1 MDSHLHHRCFVE
13 INLNNKV
20 MKKVKMIFIAS
31 TLSMLMLN
39 SCSLKP
45 MTYQPEAI
53 PPFEGTTKLNE
64 KLLNSEKIQL
74 KGWFGP
80 EDILFDSLGNLYTG
94 VHNADFSDGRI
105 LKIDSF
111 GKVEEFYNSGS
122 WVAGLHFD
130 KEQNLIALSH
140 KQGLISISP
149 TKKVTVLAATDEN
162 GKPFLIPNG
171 LDIANNG
178 IIYFSNTSEI
188 SSYTIKYGRKVIME
202 MKPLGGLYSYNPK
215 TEEIKT
221 LIDGTYFGNGVVI
234 SKDQDYVLM
243 AETTKYRVIK
253 YWLSG
258 KKAGQTEIF
267 IDNLPGFPNGISI
280 REDGSYWL
288 GFSTKRSKALDDIHP
303 KTGMKK
309 FVYGL
314 PEFMQ
319 PQAENFGMVMNV
331 SIDGDIIE
339 TLFDSNGTII
349 TEAGAVK
356 EFNGDLYIGGDVMPY
371 IGKYKIDTID

>member
-1 MDSHLHHRCFVE
+1 
-13 INLNNKV
+13 
-20 MKKVKMIFIAS
+20 MKKVKIIFVVLIALFMI
-31 TLSMLMLN
+31 MLK
-39 SCSLKP
+39 SCGLKP
-45 MTYQPEAI
+45 LAYHPETI
-53 PPFEGTTKLNE
+53 PSFEGTTQLNE
-64 KLLNSEKIQL
+64 KLVSSKQIELN
-74 KGWFGP
+74 GWFGP
-80 EDILFDSLGNLYTG
+80 EDILFDSVGNLYTG

-105 LKIDSF
+105 LKIDAS

-149 TKKVTVLAATDEN
+149 MKEVKVLASTDEK

-171 LDIANNG
+171 LDIADNG

-188 SSYTIKYGRKVIME
+188 SSYTIKYGRKIIME

-221 LIDGTYFGNGVVI
+221 LIEGTYFGNGVVI
-234 SKDQDYVLM
+234 SKDQDYLLM
-243 AETTKYRVIK
+243 VETTKYRVIK

-258 KKAGQTEIF
+258 TKAGQTEIF

-280 REDGSYWL
+280 RKDGSYWL
-288 GFSTKRSKALDDIHP
+288 GFSTKRNEALDKMHS
-303 KTGMKK
+303 KKGMKK
-309 FVYGL
+309 IIYGL

-319 PQAENFGMVMNV
+319 PKAETFGMVMNV
-331 SIDGDIIE
+331 SEEGEIIE
-339 TLFDSNGTII
+339 SLFDPHGTILP
-349 TEAGAVK
+349 EAGAVK
-356 EFNGDLYIGGDVMPY
+356 EFNGYLYIGGDVLPY
-371 IGKYKIDTID
+371 IGKYKLDTID